1 MRILRPVEQREQPKA
16 RPGRRLAKPPLGR
29 AEIVEA
35 AVRVSE
41 AEGIDRVTMR
51 RVAAELSTGAASL
64 YVYVRDTEDLHAAVL
79 DHLLAGVRA
88 SRPRGDWRARV
99 RATLVRYA
107 AVLVERPALARM
119 ALATPMTGDNYLALV
134 DRLLGYLFEGGVRS
148 REAAWAVDLLLL
160 VATASA
166 AEHATWRGSPR
177 AGAELARLEHLIR
190 GVDPRA
196 HPNVARAK
204 DDLMSGAG
212 VRLGWQVDTVLRGL
226 GRDRRRRRK

>member
-1 MRILRPVEQREQPKA
+1 MLASVESTRQPKA
-16 RPGRRLAKPPLGR
+16 RAGRRPAKPQLGR

-51 RVAAELSTGAASL
+51 RIAAELSTGAASL

-88 SRPRGDWRARV
+88 SRPRGDWQARL
-99 RATLVRYA
+99 RSTLLKYA
-107 AVLVERPALARM
+107 AVLFERPALARM
-119 ALATPMTGDNYLALV
+119 ALAAPMTGDNYLAIV
-134 DRLLGYLFEGGVRS
+134 DRLLGYLFEGGVGE
-148 REAAWAVDLLLL
+148 REAAWAIDLLLL

-166 AEHATWRGSPR
+166 AEHATWRGSAR
-177 AGAELARLEHLIR
+177 AGAELAQLERILR
-190 GVDPRA
+190 GADPRT

-204 DDLMSGAG
+204 DELMTGG
-212 VRLGWQVDTVLRGL
+212 GHRLGWHIGTVIRGL
-226 GRDRRRRRK
+226 DRDRRRRKK